1 MNDITL
7 FEPTGRDMALDY
19 PELLKYPELM
29 GLKDRELRLCWLMG
43 NRTSP
48 IAGYPVAKRLKAA
61 VAQSYGR
68 ASQNKGDAKKML
80 EGDIPDHIVLGI
92 KRMASFRPSNRFRG
106 KMMQQKIFENLEELV
121 YVSDDDKKVMDID
134 DKKKYADLVIKV
146 SGNLGE
152 MLIAMES
159 GFGISVRD
167 KEKGK
172 IKVKTSL
179 SAVADRADERP

>member
-68 ASQNKGDAKKML
+68 AS
-80 EGDIPDHIVLGI
+80 
-92 KRMASFRPSNRFRG
+92 SFLTGGS
-106 KMMQQKIFENLEELV
+106 
-121 YVSDDDKKVMDID
+121 VSLD
-134 DKKKYADLVIKV
+134 
-146 SGNLGE
+146 
-152 MLIAMES
+152 
-159 GFGISVRD
+159 
-167 KEKGK
+167 
-172 IKVKTSL
+172 
-179 SAVADRADERP
+179 P